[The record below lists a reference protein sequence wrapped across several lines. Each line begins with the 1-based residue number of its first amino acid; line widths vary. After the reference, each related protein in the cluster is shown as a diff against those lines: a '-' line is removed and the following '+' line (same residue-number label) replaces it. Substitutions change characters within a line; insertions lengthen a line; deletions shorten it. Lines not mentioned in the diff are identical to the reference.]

1 MVRKKGCHSFSETFC
16 LFAKDDRN
24 VVEHTVIFQFKP
36 NVTDKAKQDIVD
48 GLWSLDEQC
57 REQVQATS
65 LGTIAN
71 LDPYLPESRKSVVL

>member
-1 MVRKKGCHSFSETFC
+1 MTEMGDTSMELQADKTIKT
-16 LFAKDDRN
+16 RN

-36 NVTDKAKQDIVD
+36 NVTDKVKQDIVD

-65 LGTIAN
+65 LGTITN
-71 LDPYLPESRKSVVL
+71 LDPYPPESKKSVVL